1 MKPHFLLFFFIQ
13 NFAFSQTSILAKY
26 EARYELNY
34 KPSKQSDFKLKN
46 TFILLMN
53 EKESFLQN
61 MSHYVMD
68 SLEKAGKLKKTGNMQ
83 TDIANY
89 AKYAPELPYKIYTRN
104 GTLKYLDSPNSRDQL
119 FVYSESP
126 KFNWVI
132 TRETKKISGVD
143 CIKATTHMWGRKWL
157 AYYSPKHPLPFGPYK
172 FGGLPGLI
180 FMIYDEAD
188 EYNFKLYRYSKRNN
202 LNYTIN
208 IDAKTISKKEYNTL
222 KTKAD
227 ADIDNMGIDFSKMD
241 LKSKNQLIKTIQ
253 NNVKNKN
260 HLEINE

>member
-1 MKPHFLLFFFIQ
+1 MKSHFLLFYLIC
-13 NFAFSQTSILAKY
+13 NISFSQTTILGKY
-26 EARYELNY
+26 EARYELNF
-34 KPSKQSDFKLKN
+34 KPSKQSDYKLKN

-68 SLEKAGKLKKTGNMQ
+68 SLEKTGILRKTGNMQ

-89 AKYAPELPYKIYTRN
+89 AKYAPELPYKIYSRN
-104 GTLKYLDSPNSRDQL
+104 GTLKYFDSPNTRDQQ
-119 FVYSESP
+119 FAYSESP
-126 KFNWVI
+126 KFNWII
-132 TRETKKISGVD
+132 TKETKNISGVD
-143 CIKATTHMWGRKWL
+143 CIKATTNIWGRKWI

-180 FMIYDEAD
+180 FMISDDAD
-188 EYNFKLYRYSKRNN
+188 EYNFKLYRYSKSNK
-202 LNYTIN
+202 LNYPIKV
-208 IDAKTISKKEYNTL
+208 DAKTISKKEYNII